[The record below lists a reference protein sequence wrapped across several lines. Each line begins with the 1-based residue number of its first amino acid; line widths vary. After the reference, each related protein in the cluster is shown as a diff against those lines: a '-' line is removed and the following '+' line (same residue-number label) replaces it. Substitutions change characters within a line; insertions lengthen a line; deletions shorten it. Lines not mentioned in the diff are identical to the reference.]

1 MSNRYSSGM
10 QSFSVNYSQV
20 LKNLSD
26 NSSQAVTKLT
36 PEPEPA
42 KIAKRI
48 EKESVAEDYPE
59 QFNFIDVFDE
69 PIEIEDADFTS
80 IQSASGNAKPPPAA
94 SMVGEVVRAHEGLTK
109 EVCDKTQANPS
120 RIYGE
125 SWVVMQNKLVY
136 SISNLA
142 LDERRMILFL
152 SPIVRRAIDINPDQK
167 MFTIKVRDYA
177 KEYELTNK
185 NIYAKLK
192 KQSVGLQSKNFFIW
206 LFDANEKEALE
217 NSISWSKKTRYK
229 PKKGEIEIELDDV
242 VIQML
247 TIFDKNHPY
256 TKYSRKLLV
265 NLNSYALILLELVA
279 SFEDQRNKQKEF
291 TVEYLREKFDCVNQY
306 EKTAEFIRNVLKT
319 AAESLKKN
327 SHYVV
332 SYTTKARLG
341 GRKVTHIVFNLSYKP
356 DTSKEAIDCQLKASE
371 QHAHIRRTPL
381 TKPQI
386 AKIGVNKVAFIDAN
400 KHLLSS
406 RNNKEYGEIFA
417 DWEPLLADRKT
428 VANFKYIDV
437 LLSAQKGD
445 DIRARLI
452 QLGAKISLG

>member
-1 MSNRYSSGM
+1 MSSRYSSGM
-10 QSFSVNYSQV
+10 QSFSVNYSQA
-20 LKNLSD
+20 LKSLNN
-26 NSSQAVTKLT
+26 NSSQPVAKFAS
-36 PEPEPA
+36 EPEPKPEPVKRSKKAA
-42 KIAKRI
+42 KAAVI
-48 EKESVAEDYPE
+48 EECAE
-59 QFNFIDVFDE
+59 QLNFIDSLDE
-69 PIEIEDADFTS
+69 PIEDTDFTS
-80 IQSASGNAKPPPAA
+80 LQPHSNNSDLLPSEP
-94 SMVGEVVRAHEGLTK
+94 VTGEVVRIPQGCAVEEPQNEH
-109 EVCDKTQANPS
+109 QANPS

-125 SWVVMQNKLVY
+125 NWVVMQNKLVY

-167 MFTIKVRDYA
+167 MFTIKVKDYA

-229 PKKGEIEIELDDV
+229 PKKGEIEIELDEV

-291 TVEYLREKFDCVNQY
+291 TVEYLREKFGCVNQY

-319 AAESLKKN
+319 AAASLKKN
-327 SHYVV
+327 SHYIVD
-332 SYTTKARLG
+332 YTTKAKHG
-341 GRKVTHIVFNLSYKP
+341 GRRVTHIVLNLSYKP
-356 DTSKEAIDCQLKASE
+356 TAPKDVVEDKSKASE
-371 QHAHIRRTPL
+371 QYVRKTPL
-381 TKPQI
+381 TKAQI
-386 AKIGVNKVAFIDAN
+386 AKIGANKEPFIDAN
-400 KHLLSS
+400 KHLISKN
-406 RNNKEYGEIFA
+406 NNKEYGQIFA
-417 DWEPLLADRKT
+417 EWEPLLADSKS
-428 VANFKYIDV
+428 VSKFKYINV

-445 DIRARLI
+445 DVRARLVE
-452 QLGAKISLG
+452 LGVKI